1 MEQNL
6 SQYKIFYEVAKT
18 GNISKA
24 AKELYISQPAISKAI
39 SKLEDSLGLSLF
51 TRSSRG
57 VQLTSEGEI
66 LFEHAKEAF
75 DTLSRGEQEL
85 KRIQEF
91 DIGHLRIGV
100 SNTLCKYVLL
110 PYLKTFIDQYPHMK
124 VTIESQS
131 TAQTL
136 SRLEQ
141 QKLDLGLV
149 AEPSLRKDLAFIPVM
164 DIQDTFVTTPAYLN
178 NLYVREGKDTNI
190 FETGNIMLL
199 DQSNMTRHHVDDYMS
214 ENHIVPRQVLEVTTM
229 DLLIEFVK
237 IGLGVACVIKEL
249 VQKELDNGT
258 LVELPLEIPIH
269 RRTIGFA
276 YHPANQAMSLKTFLG
291 IFILK
296 QIWTRADARVVRGAL
311 LKKWFYAM
319 PLYEKNRKK
328 TPGISK
334 VTAF

>member
-6 SQYKIFYEVAKT
+6 SQYKIFYAVAKA

-66 LFEHAKEAF
+66 LFEHTREAF
-75 DTLSRGEQEL
+75 DALDRGEQEL

-100 SNTLCKYVLL
+100 SNTLCKYILL

-124 VTIESQS
+124 VTIESQA

-136 SRLEQ
+136 ARLEQ
-141 QKLDLGLV
+141 QKIDLGLV
-149 AEPSLRKDLAFIPVM
+149 AEPSVRRDLAFIPVM
-164 DIQDTFVTTPAYLN
+164 DIQDTFVTTPNYLE
-178 NLYVREGKDTNI
+178 NLYLREGQDTSL

-199 DQSNMTRHHVDDYMS
+199 DTSNMTRHHVDEYMA
-214 ENHIVPRQVLEVTTM
+214 ENNIFPHQILEVTTM
-229 DLLIEFVK
+229 DLLIEFAK
-237 IGLGVACVIKEL
+237 IGLGIACVIKEL
-249 VQKELDNGT
+249 VQKELDSGM
-258 LVELPLEIPIH
+258 LVEIPLDIPIH

-276 YHPANQAMSLKTFLG
+276 YHPANQAMALKTFLE
-291 IFILK
+291 F
-296 QIWTRADARVVRGAL
+296 
-311 LKKWFYAM
+311 
-319 PLYEKNRKK
+319 LY
-328 TPGISK
+328 
-334 VTAF
+334 

>member
-6 SQYKIFYEVAKT
+6 SQYKIFYEVAKA

-66 LFEHAKEAF
+66 LFEHTREAF
-75 DTLSRGEQEL
+75 DALDRGEQEL

-100 SNTLCKYVLL
+100 SNTLCKYILL
-110 PYLKTFIDQYPHMK
+110 PYLKTYIDQYPHMK
-124 VTIESQS
+124 VTIESQA

-136 SRLEQ
+136 ARLEQ
-141 QKLDLGLV
+141 QKIDLGLV
-149 AEPSLRKDLAFIPVM
+149 AEPSVRRDLAFIPVM
-164 DIQDTFVTTPAYLN
+164 DIQDTFVTTPNYLE
-178 NLYVREGKDTNI
+178 NLYLREGQDTSL

-199 DQSNMTRHHVDDYMS
+199 DTSNMTRHHVDEYMA
-214 ENHIVPRQVLEVTTM
+214 ENNIFPHQILEVTTM
-229 DLLIEFVK
+229 DLLIEFAK
-237 IGLGVACVIKEL
+237 IGLGIACVIKEL
-249 VQKELDNGT
+249 VQKELDSGM
-258 LVELPLEIPIH
+258 LVEIPLDIPIH

-276 YHPANQAMSLKTFLG
+276 YHPANQAMALKTFLE
-291 IFILK
+291 F
-296 QIWTRADARVVRGAL
+296 
-311 LKKWFYAM
+311 
-319 PLYEKNRKK
+319 LY
-328 TPGISK
+328 
-334 VTAF
+334 

>member
-6 SQYKIFYEVAKT
+6 SQYKIFYEVAKA

-66 LFEHAKEAF
+66 LFEHTREAF
-75 DTLSRGEQEL
+75 DALDRGEQEL

-100 SNTLCKYVLL
+100 SNTLCKYILL

-124 VTIESQS
+124 VTIESQA

-136 SRLEQ
+136 ARLEQ
-141 QKLDLGLV
+141 QKIDLGLV
-149 AEPSLRKDLAFIPVM
+149 AEPSVRRDLAFIPVM
-164 DIQDTFVTTPAYLN
+164 DIQDTFVTTPNYLE
-178 NLYVREGKDTNI
+178 NLYLREGQDTSL

-199 DQSNMTRHHVDDYMS
+199 DTSNMTRHHVDEYMA
-214 ENHIVPRQVLEVTTM
+214 ENNIFPHQILEVTTM
-229 DLLIEFVK
+229 DLLIEFAK
-237 IGLGVACVIKEL
+237 IGLGIACVIKEL
-249 VQKELDNGT
+249 VQKELDSGM
-258 LVELPLEIPIH
+258 LVEIPLDIPIH

-276 YHPANQAMSLKTFLG
+276 YHPANQAMALKTFLD
-291 IFILK
+291 F
-296 QIWTRADARVVRGAL
+296 
-311 LKKWFYAM
+311 
-319 PLYEKNRKK
+319 LY
-328 TPGISK
+328 
-334 VTAF
+334 

>member
-6 SQYKIFYEVAKT
+6 SQYKIFYEVAKA

-39 SKLEDSLGLSLF
+39 SKLEDNLGLSLF

-66 LFEHAKEAF
+66 LFEHTREAF
-75 DTLSRGEQEL
+75 DALERGEQEL

-100 SNTLCKYVLL
+100 SNTLCKYILL

-124 VTIESQS
+124 VTIESQA

-136 SRLEQ
+136 ARLEQ
-141 QKLDLGLV
+141 QKIDLGLV
-149 AEPSLRKDLAFIPVM
+149 AEPSVRRDLAFIPVM
-164 DIQDTFVTTPAYLN
+164 DIQDTFVTTPSYLE
-178 NLYVREGKDTNI
+178 NLYLREGQDTSL

-199 DQSNMTRHHVDDYMS
+199 DTSNMTRHHVNEYMA
-214 ENHIVPRQVLEVTTM
+214 ENNIWPRQILEVTTM
-229 DLLIEFVK
+229 DLLIEFAK
-237 IGLGVACVIKEL
+237 IGLGIACVIKEL
-249 VQKELDNGT
+249 VQKELDSGL
-258 LVELPLEIPIH
+258 LVEIPLNIPIH

-276 YHPANQAMSLKTFLG
+276 YHPANQAMALKTFLE
-291 IFILK
+291 F
-296 QIWTRADARVVRGAL
+296 
-311 LKKWFYAM
+311 
-319 PLYEKNRKK
+319 LY
-328 TPGISK
+328 
-334 VTAF
+334 

>member
-1 MEQNL
+1 MYELMLYMYFKHTYRILEVFMEQNL
-6 SQYKIFYEVAKT
+6 SQYKIFYEVAKA

-237 IGLGVACVIKEL
+237 IGLGVAFVIKEL

-276 YHPANQAMSLKTFLG
+276 YHPANQAMSLKTFLE
-291 IFILK
+291 F
-296 QIWTRADARVVRGAL
+296 
-311 LKKWFYAM
+311 
-319 PLYEKNRKK
+319 LY
-328 TPGISK
+328 
-334 VTAF
+334 

>member
-6 SQYKIFYEVAKT
+6 SQYKIFYEVAKA

-66 LFEHAKEAF
+66 LFEHTREAF
-75 DTLSRGEQEL
+75 DALDRGEQEL
-85 KRIQEF
+85 KRIQDF

-100 SNTLCKYVLL
+100 SNTLCKYILL

-124 VTIESQS
+124 VTIESQA

-136 SRLEQ
+136 ARLEQ
-141 QKLDLGLV
+141 QKIDLGLV
-149 AEPSLRKDLAFIPVM
+149 AEPSVRRDLAFIPVM
-164 DIQDTFVTTPAYLN
+164 DIQDTFVTTPNYLE
-178 NLYVREGKDTNI
+178 NLYLREGQDTSL

-199 DQSNMTRHHVDDYMS
+199 DTSNMTRHHVDEYMA
-214 ENHIVPRQVLEVTTM
+214 ENNIFPHQILEVTTM
-229 DLLIEFVK
+229 DLLIEFAK
-237 IGLGVACVIKEL
+237 IGLGLACVIKEL
-249 VQKELDNGT
+249 VQKELDSGM
-258 LVELPLEIPIH
+258 LVEIPLDIPIH

-276 YHPANQAMSLKTFLG
+276 YHPANQAMALKTFLE
-291 IFILK
+291 F
-296 QIWTRADARVVRGAL
+296 
-311 LKKWFYAM
+311 
-319 PLYEKNRKK
+319 LY
-328 TPGISK
+328 
-334 VTAF
+334 

>member
-6 SQYKIFYEVAKT
+6 SQYKIFYEVAKA

-66 LFEHAKEAF
+66 LFEHTREAF
-75 DTLSRGEQEL
+75 DALDRGEQEL

-91 DIGHLRIGV
+91 DICHLRIGV
-100 SNTLCKYVLL
+100 SNTLCKYILL

-124 VTIESQS
+124 VTIESQA

-136 SRLEQ
+136 ARLEQ
-141 QKLDLGLV
+141 QKIDLGLV
-149 AEPSLRKDLAFIPVM
+149 AEPSVRRDLAFIPVM
-164 DIQDTFVTTPAYLN
+164 DIQDTFVTTPNYLE
-178 NLYVREGKDTNI
+178 NLYLREGQDTSL

-199 DQSNMTRHHVDDYMS
+199 DTSNMTRHHVDEYMA
-214 ENHIVPRQVLEVTTM
+214 ENNIFPHQILEVTTM
-229 DLLIEFVK
+229 DLLIEFAK
-237 IGLGVACVIKEL
+237 IGLGIACVIKEL
-249 VQKELDNGT
+249 VQKELDSGM
-258 LVELPLEIPIH
+258 LVEIPLDIPIH

-276 YHPANQAMSLKTFLG
+276 YHPANQAMALKTFLE
-291 IFILK
+291 F
-296 QIWTRADARVVRGAL
+296 
-311 LKKWFYAM
+311 
-319 PLYEKNRKK
+319 LY
-328 TPGISK
+328 
-334 VTAF
+334 

>member
-6 SQYKIFYEVAKT
+6 SQYKIFYEVAKA

-66 LFEHAKEAF
+66 LFEHTREAF
-75 DTLSRGEQEL
+75 DALDRGEQEL

-100 SNTLCKYVLL
+100 SNTLCKYILL

-124 VTIESQS
+124 VTIESQA

-136 SRLEQ
+136 ARLEQ
-141 QKLDLGLV
+141 QKIDLGLV
-149 AEPSLRKDLAFIPVM
+149 AEPSVRRDLAFIPVI
-164 DIQDTFVTTPAYLN
+164 DIQDTFVTTPNYLE
-178 NLYVREGKDTNI
+178 NLYLREGQDTSL

-199 DQSNMTRHHVDDYMS
+199 DTSNMTRHHVDEYMA
-214 ENHIVPRQVLEVTTM
+214 ENNIFPHQILEVTTM
-229 DLLIEFVK
+229 DLLIEFAK
-237 IGLGVACVIKEL
+237 IGLGIACVIKEL
-249 VQKELDNGT
+249 VQKELDSGM
-258 LVELPLEIPIH
+258 LVEIPLDIPIH

-276 YHPANQAMSLKTFLG
+276 YHPANQAMALKTFLE
-291 IFILK
+291 F
-296 QIWTRADARVVRGAL
+296 
-311 LKKWFYAM
+311 
-319 PLYEKNRKK
+319 LY
-328 TPGISK
+328 
-334 VTAF
+334 

>member
-6 SQYKIFYEVAKT
+6 SQYKIFYEVAKA

-66 LFEHAKEAF
+66 LFEHTREAF
-75 DTLSRGEQEL
+75 DALDRGEQEL

-100 SNTLCKYVLL
+100 SNTLCKYILL

-124 VTIESQS
+124 VTIESQA

-136 SRLEQ
+136 ARLEQ
-141 QKLDLGLV
+141 QKIDLGLV
-149 AEPSLRKDLAFIPVM
+149 AEPSVRRDLAFIPVM
-164 DIQDTFVTTPAYLN
+164 DIQDTFVTTPNYLE
-178 NLYVREGKDTNI
+178 NLYLREGQDTSL

-199 DQSNMTRHHVDDYMS
+199 DTSNMTRHHVDEYMA
-214 ENHIVPRQVLEVTTM
+214 ENNIFPHQILEVTTM
-229 DLLIEFVK
+229 DLLIEFAK
-237 IGLGVACVIKEL
+237 IGLGIACVIKEL
-249 VQKELDNGT
+249 VQKELDSGM
-258 LVELPLEIPIH
+258 LVEIPLDIPIH

-276 YHPANQAMSLKTFLG
+276 YQPANQAMALKTFLE
-291 IFILK
+291 F
-296 QIWTRADARVVRGAL
+296 
-311 LKKWFYAM
+311 
-319 PLYEKNRKK
+319 LY
-328 TPGISK
+328 
-334 VTAF
+334 

>member
-6 SQYKIFYEVAKT
+6 SQYKIFYEVAKA

-66 LFEHAKEAF
+66 LFEHTREAF
-75 DTLSRGEQEL
+75 DALDRGEQEL

-100 SNTLCKYVLL
+100 SNTLCKYILL

-124 VTIESQS
+124 VTIESQA

-136 SRLEQ
+136 ARLEQ
-141 QKLDLGLV
+141 QKIDLGLV
-149 AEPSLRKDLAFIPVM
+149 AEPSVRRDLAFIPVM
-164 DIQDTFVTTPAYLN
+164 DIQDTFVTTPNYLE
-178 NLYVREGKDTNI
+178 NLYLREGQDTSL

-199 DQSNMTRHHVDDYMS
+199 DTSNMTRHHVDEYMA
-214 ENHIVPRQVLEVTTM
+214 ENNIFPHQILEVTTM
-229 DLLIEFVK
+229 DLLIEFAK
-237 IGLGVACVIKEL
+237 IGLGIACVIKEL
-249 VQKELDNGT
+249 VQKELDSGM
-258 LVELPLEIPIH
+258 LVEIPLDIPIH
-269 RRTIGFA
+269 RRTMGFA
-276 YHPANQAMSLKTFLG
+276 YHPANQAMALKTFLE
-291 IFILK
+291 F
-296 QIWTRADARVVRGAL
+296 
-311 LKKWFYAM
+311 
-319 PLYEKNRKK
+319 LY
-328 TPGISK
+328 
-334 VTAF
+334 

>member
-1 MEQNL
+1 MALQTDL
-6 SQYKIFYEVAKT
+6 RYEKT
-18 GNISKA
+18 STK
-24 AKELYISQPAISKAI
+24 
-39 SKLEDSLGLSLF
+39 
-51 TRSSRG
+51 T
-57 VQLTSEGEI
+57 
-66 LFEHAKEAF
+66 
-75 DTLSRGEQEL
+75 
-85 KRIQEF
+85 
-91 DIGHLRIGV
+91 
-100 SNTLCKYVLL
+100 L

-276 YHPANQAMSLKTFLG
+276 YHPANQAMSLKTFLE
-291 IFILK
+291 F
-296 QIWTRADARVVRGAL
+296 
-311 LKKWFYAM
+311 
-319 PLYEKNRKK
+319 LY
-328 TPGISK
+328 
-334 VTAF
+334 

>member
-6 SQYKIFYEVAKT
+6 SQYKIFYEVAKA

-39 SKLEDSLGLSLF
+39 SKLEDNLGLSLF

-66 LFEHAKEAF
+66 LFEHTREAF
-75 DTLSRGEQEL
+75 DALERGEQEL

-100 SNTLCKYVLL
+100 SNTLCKYILL

-124 VTIESQS
+124 VTIESQA

-136 SRLEQ
+136 ARLEQ
-141 QKLDLGLV
+141 QKIDLGLV
-149 AEPSLRKDLAFIPVM
+149 AEPSVRRDLAFIPVM
-164 DIQDTFVTTPAYLN
+164 DIQDTFVTTPSYLE
-178 NLYVREGKDTNI
+178 NLYLREGQDTSL

-199 DQSNMTRHHVDDYMS
+199 DTSNMTRHHVNEYMA
-214 ENHIVPRQVLEVTTM
+214 ENNIWPHQILEVTT
-229 DLLIEFVK
+229 IEFAK
-237 IGLGVACVIKEL
+237 IGLGIACVIKEL
-249 VQKELDNGT
+249 VQKELDSGL
-258 LVELPLEIPIH
+258 LVEIPLNIPIH

-276 YHPANQAMSLKTFLG
+276 YHPANQAMALKTFLE
-291 IFILK
+291 F
-296 QIWTRADARVVRGAL
+296 
-311 LKKWFYAM
+311 
-319 PLYEKNRKK
+319 LY
-328 TPGISK
+328 
-334 VTAF
+334 